1 MYPIVIV
8 HFGNPAYLHE
18 TIKHCSRFNDNI
30 FLIGDESNVSAKC
43 KHINY
48 KTLRTP
54 ELDEFEQNFVSYSS
68 NSAYIEMLCFSRM
81 FYLRKFLQDNNFE
94 GAIHI
99 DSDNVVLRK
108 VGDIFTGK
116 LAFCH
121 EEDISSLDPS
131 KMHASV
137 HNSFL
142 TLEFCL
148 KFEKMCRDIYV
159 TKERFNLIEEK
170 INYHKK
176 VVGGVCDMTLYYL
189 LAREMDHI
197 NLSVPAEDGSISD
210 HNINISENKFRMKN
224 GIKEIVVADNAY
236 YGVLL
241 DGKKTRF
248 NNLHFQGPAK
258 QYIFSLN

>member
-1 MYPIVIV
+1 MYPIVII
-8 HFGNPAYLHE
+8 HFGNPAYIHE
-18 TIKHCSRFNDNI
+18 TIRHCSRFNNNI
-30 FLIGDESNVSAKC
+30 FLIGDESNAGAKC

-54 ELDEFEQNFVSYSS
+54 ELDEFEKNFVSYSS
-68 NSAYIEMLCFSRM
+68 NVPLIEMLCFSRM
-81 FYLRKFLQDNNFE
+81 FYLRKFLQDNNIE
-94 GAIHI
+94 GAVHI
-99 DSDNVVLRK
+99 DSDNIVLRK
-108 VGDIFTGK
+108 VEDIFTGK

-121 EEDISSLDPS
+121 DDDISSLDPS
-131 KMHASV
+131 LMHASV

-159 TKERFNLIEEK
+159 TKEKFHLIQSK
-170 INYHKK
+170 IDYHKK

-189 LAREMDHI
+189 LAREMDHD
-197 NLSVPAEDGSISD
+197 NLSIPLKDGSVSD
-210 HNINISENKFRMKN
+210 HNINISENRYKMKN
-224 GIKEIVVADNAY
+224 GIKEIYVADNAY

-241 DGKKTRF
+241 DGKMIRL

-258 QYIFSLN
+258 KILSSLN